1 MKINEGEVPQYYVE
15 HNHEAII
22 SPQVFD
28 LVQEEILKR
37 KSGKTRYSGVSIFS
51 TKIKCGHCGSW
62 YGAKIW
68 HSNDSYRRE
77 IYQCNSKFKNHC
89 NTPHLTAERIKEIFV
104 SAVNKLITNKNEII
118 ENLEMIRQQLCQTKS
133 LEKEREHLK
142 QDMLILSEI
151 IKKNIAENAR
161 IAQNQNEYEKK
172 YDDLM
177 NKYNKMKNNYE
188 IILDKIKKT
197 ASTQYAD
204 RRIY

>member
-1 MKINEGEVPQYYVE
+1 M
-15 HNHEAII
+15 
-22 SPQVFD
+22 
-28 LVQEEILKR
+28 
-37 KSGKTRYSGVSIFS
+37 
-51 TKIKCGHCGSW
+51 
-62 YGAKIW
+62 
-68 HSNDSYRRE
+68 
-77 IYQCNSKFKNHC
+77 
-89 NTPHLTAERIKEIFV
+89 

-188 IILDKIKKT
+188 IILDKIKKQQVRNT
-197 ASTQYAD
+197 QIGEFIDRIKKQDTITEFNEYLWASLVDFITVYNEQNI
-204 RRIY
+204 RITFRDGTEIKV